1 MEPPNAASTR
11 GTCHYVLEQQFGV
24 NRVTEIYCRM
34 PRLTALSC
42 LLLLLGTGCARGK
55 PAPSN
60 PPEASS
66 IESTSFAPE
75 LEVNLDASTK
85 SAAGLYYRDIE
96 PGSGP
101 AVAAGQQV
109 SVFYTGW
116 LANGRQFDSNAGG
129 SPISFRL
136 GAREVIDG
144 WDQGVAGMRIGG
156 KRQLIIPAAL
166 GYGPVGSGP
175 IPPNAI
181 LVFNVEVISAQ

>member
-1 MEPPNAASTR
+1 
-11 GTCHYVLEQQFGV
+11 
-24 NRVTEIYCRM
+24 M
-34 PRLTALSC
+34 PRLTARAC
-42 LLLLLGTGCARGK
+42 LLLLLGLGCAREE

-60 PPEASS
+60 QPEASS

-75 LEVNLDASTK
+75 LQVDLSASTK
-85 SAAGLYYRDIE
+85 SDSGLYYRDIE

-101 AVAAGQQV
+101 AIAPGQQV

-129 SPISFRL
+129 SPFSFRL
-136 GAREVIDG
+136 GAQEVIEG
-144 WDQGVAGMRIGG
+144 WDQGVAGMRVGG
-156 KRQLIIPAAL
+156 KRQLIIPPAL
-166 GYGPVGSGP
+166 GYGPAGSGP

>member
-1 MEPPNAASTR
+1 
-11 GTCHYVLEQQFGV
+11 
-24 NRVTEIYCRM
+24 M
-34 PRLTALSC
+34 PRLIAVTC
-42 LLLLLGTGCARGK
+42 LLLLGPGCAREE

-60 PPEASS
+60 QPEASG

-75 LEVNLDASTK
+75 LQVDLPASTK
-85 SAAGLYYRDIE
+85 AASGLYYRDID

-101 AVAAGQQV
+101 AIVPGQQV
-109 SVFYTGW
+109 SVVYTGW
-116 LANGRQFDSNAGG
+116 LVNGQQFDSNAGG
-129 SPISFRL
+129 SPFSFRL

-144 WDQGVAGMRIGG
+144 WDQGVAGMRVGG

-166 GYGPVGSGP
+166 GYGPSGSGP

>member
-1 MEPPNAASTR
+1 
-11 GTCHYVLEQQFGV
+11 
-24 NRVTEIYCRM
+24 M
-34 PRLTALSC
+34 PRFIALAC
-42 LLLLLGTGCARGK
+42 LLLLLGPGCAK

-66 IESTSFAPE
+66 MESTRFAPE
-75 LEVNLDASTK
+75 LQVDLPASTK
-85 SAAGLYYRDIE
+85 SASGLYYRDIV

-101 AVAAGQQV
+101 EVVPGQQV

-136 GAREVIDG
+136 GAGRVIDG
-144 WDQGVAGMRIGG
+144 WDQGIAGMRVGG

-166 GYGPVGSGP
+166 GYGPDGSGP
-175 IPPNAI
+175 IPPNAV